1 MKKKLL
7 ILPVLLALGAVPAL
21 ALASEPDGVPPTNP
35 GTQRT
40 TPTTPTTPSTARG
53 PSTHSS
59 PSNRAIGVACAKLDA
74 SKSNENDPQAGTPF
88 SRCVRELAK
97 AIRTACQG
105 KSKSNENDPAP
116 GTEYSRCVRDLARS
130 LGASNESNSTF
141 TTARNACKKGD
152 FDTGRQFGRCLR
164 TLSSELR
171 QQRQS

>member
-7 ILPVLLALGAVPAL
+7 ILPLLLALGAAPAL
-21 ALASEPDGVPPTNP
+21 ALASQPDGVPPTNP

-40 TPTTPTTPSTARG
+40 TPTKPTTTRG

-59 PSNRAIGVACAKLDA
+59 PSNRAIGLACAKLDA

-88 SRCVRELAK
+88 SRCVRGLAQ

-105 KSKSNENDPAP
+105 KSKSNENDLAP

-130 LGASNESNSTF
+130 LGASNESSSTI
-141 TTARNACKKGD
+141 TTARKACKKGD